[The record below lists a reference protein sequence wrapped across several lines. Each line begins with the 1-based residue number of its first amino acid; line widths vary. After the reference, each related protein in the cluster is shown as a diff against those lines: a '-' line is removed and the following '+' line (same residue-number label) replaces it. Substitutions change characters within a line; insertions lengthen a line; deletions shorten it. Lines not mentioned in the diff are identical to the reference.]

1 MDIILAI
8 ILGSLFGFVLQR
20 VGATNP
26 QVIINMLRLND
37 LHLMRTILLAV
48 AIASALLFTGLSM
61 GALDPSHLSVKTTFT
76 GVIIGGVIF
85 GIGWALAGYCPGT
98 GLAAL
103 GDGRKDAGFF
113 ILGGL
118 FGAFIYTAVHS
129 QLIGTV
135 LLNKFLGGKV
145 TLAVTPDTSYH
156 AIIESVPGAAT
167 AFAVAL
173 AFGFIAWRLP
183 AKSS

>member
-1 MDIILAI
+1 MDILLAI
-8 ILGSLFGFVLQR
+8 ILGSLFGFILQR

-37 LHLMRTILLAV
+37 LHLMRAILLAV
-48 AIASALLFTGLSM
+48 AIASALLFTGLSL
-61 GALDPSHLSVKTTFT
+61 GVLDPSHLSVKTTFT

-98 GLAAL
+98 GIAAV
-103 GDGRKDAGFF
+103 GDGRKDAVFF

-118 FGAFIYTAVHS
+118 GGAFIYTVVHS
-129 QLIGTV
+129 QLKGTV
-135 LLNKFLGGKV
+135 LLENFLGGKV
-145 TLAVTPDTSYH
+145 TLALTPDTSYK
-156 AIIESVPGAAT
+156 AIIEGVPGPAVAL
-167 AFAVAL
+167 AVAL
-173 AFGFIAWRLP
+173 AFGFIAWKLP